1 MTMMHG
7 LLPAAHFPLKAFIV
21 DMDGVVTSTHKKH
34 AYAWKLVFD
43 DFLAKVSERDG
54 RPFVPF
60 DPVADFAG
68 LVDGLPRYEG
78 ACSFLGSRGI
88 VIPYGDPDDWID
100 QETACGLGNR
110 KNALFNELVRTHGA
124 EVFQTTVALLRA
136 FRARGVRTAVVSS
149 SKNCRMLLDRCGLH
163 DLFEA
168 IIDGQYAADHHL
180 PGKPAPDT
188 YLRAAS
194 LLGVAPDRAA
204 MVEDAIAG
212 VQSGRAG
219 GFGLVIGIDRGA
231 GWEALLAGGADVVVD
246 DLAELNGLVPVNG
259 MAV

>member
-1 MTMMHG
+1 MMHG
-7 LLPAAHFPLKAFIV
+7 LPPDPDLPLAAFIT

-60 DPVADFAG
+60 DAVADFAG

-78 ACSFLGSRGI
+78 ARSFLGARGI
-88 VIPYGDPDDWID
+88 VLPYGTPDDWID
-100 QETACGLGNR
+100 HETLCGLGNR

-124 EVFQTTVALLRA
+124 EVFGSTVALIRA
-136 FRARGVRTAVVSS
+136 LRARGVRTAVVSS

-168 IIDGQYAADHHL
+168 IVDGQYAAEHHL

-188 YLRAAS
+188 YLRAAA
-194 LLGVAPDRAA
+194 LLNVAPDKSA

-246 DLAELNGLVPVNG
+246 DLAELDGLMPVNG